1 MTSHHLASTFVY
13 FIELLYWTQA
23 DNRTASSDANLSLQK
38 IKIKIK
44 MYMLGSLVVSGPLFI
59 MLLL

>member
-13 FIELLYWTQA
+13 FIGLLYSTQSG
-23 DNRTASSDANLSLQK
+23 NRTASSDANLSLQK
-38 IKIKIK
+38 NKNKNL
-44 MYMLGSLVVSGPLFI
+44 YMLGLLVVSGALFI

>member
-38 IKIKIK
+38 IKIK